1 VDRADLLAEQLGLP
15 IRDRRLLAQALTHT
29 SWLHEHPGEAAGHN
43 ERLEFLGDAV
53 INLAI
58 SEALYVRHPD
68 DDEGVLSARRAA
80 IVSATGLA
88 KLASRIDLGAF
99 LSLGEGEAARA
110 GPQRPSILA
119 SAFEALAGALLLDL
133 GWETTRDWLIRTA
146 APEVDAG
153 LPPMLLKSP
162 KSRLQETTQQSTGG
176 RPSYRVLEAVGP
188 DHEKVFR
195 VEVSVGGEVLGMG
208 VGPSRRVAE
217 TAAAAE
223 AVAVL
228 DARAA
233 ESEAERA
240 DVPALEGAR

>member
-1 VDRADLLAEQLGLP
+1 VDRADLLAGRLGLP
-15 IRDRRLLAQALTHT
+15 VRDLRLLAQALTHT

-58 SEALYVRHPD
+58 SGALYARHPE

-88 KLASRIDLGAF
+88 DLARRIDLGAH
-99 LSLGEGEAARA
+99 LALGEGEASRA

-119 SAFEALAGALLLDL
+119 SAFEAVAGALFLDA
-133 GWETTRDWLIRTA
+133 GWEPTRDWLVSVA
-146 APEVDAG
+146 SPELDAG
-153 LPPMLLKSP
+153 LEPVLLKSP
-162 KSRLQETTQQSTGG
+162 KSRLQEATQRTTGG
-176 RPSYRVLEAVGP
+176 RPAYRVIEAAGP
-188 DHEKVFR
+188 DHDKVFR
-195 VEVSVGGEVLGMG
+195 VEVAVGGEVLGLG
-208 VGPSRRVAE
+208 IGPSRRIAE

-233 ESEAERA
+233 ALAEAA
-240 DVPALEGAR
+240 AG

>member
-1 VDRADLLAEQLGLP
+1 MDRADLLAGRLGLP
-15 IRDRRLLAQALTHT
+15 VRDRRLLAQALTHT
-29 SWLHEHPGEAAGHN
+29 SWLHEHPGEADGHN

-58 SEALYVRHPD
+58 SGALYARHPE

-88 KLASRIDLGAF
+88 ALARRIDLGAH
-99 LSLGEGEAARA
+99 LALGEGEASRA

-119 SAFEALAGALLLDL
+119 SAFEAVAGALFLDA
-133 GWETTRDWLIRTA
+133 GWEPTRDWLVSVA
-146 APEVDAG
+146 SPELDAG
-153 LPPMLLKSP
+153 LEPVLLKSP
-162 KSRLQETTQQSTGG
+162 KSRLQEATQRTTGG
-176 RPSYRVLEAVGP
+176 RPAYRVIEAAGP
-188 DHEKVFR
+188 DHDKVFR
-195 VEVSVGGEVLGMG
+195 VEVSVGGEVLGLG
-208 VGPSRRVAE
+208 IGQSRRIAE

-233 ESEAERA
+233 ELAEAA
-240 DVPALEGAR
+240 AG